1 MISHCISCK
10 GSQSIEVKNDNPV
23 SDNYDDEDDEILT
36 PPDPTN
42 PDQVSEYISKY
53 LRKKVLGKKADTGK
67 NIVYF

>member
-1 MISHCISCK
+1 M
-10 GSQSIEVKNDNPV
+10 KNGNPV

>member
-1 MISHCISCK
+1 M
-10 GSQSIEVKNDNPV
+10 KNGNPV

-53 LRKKVLGKKADTGK
+53 LRKKVLGEKADTGK
-67 NIVYF
+67 NVVYF